1 MSAAPG
7 AEVFVRPEC
16 IDGPIAVVGCGL
28 VGGSVARALGAL
40 GVPVDVTDSDGDV
53 RRRVR
58 ALGIGRAVHDDV
70 ASCVRDARMVVVA
83 VPPDAVT
90 TVVTEVVRHAPVSAV
105 VTDVAGLKASVVA
118 DVVAR
123 LSSEGLDASR
133 FLGGHP
139 MAGSERSGPE
149 AADATLFHGATWV
162 LTPTASTSDEALE
175 RVSALVGALGG
186 RVLVLDPARHDEL
199 VTVVSHLPQLVAS
212 LLTDVAADTAPDA
225 VEALLAI
232 AGPGFRDTTRVAA
245 SDPAMWTVLVGA
257 NAAAIVD
264 TLRRFRTALD
274 ALVVAVEDGDA
285 ASVTALLQR
294 ASTAR
299 RRLVPKGELE
309 DTVDVV
315 VPVRD
320 EPGALA
326 EATRALGA
334 AGINIEDLTMRH
346 ASHAD
351 VGALIVRMRRSS
363 LERAIDAL
371 RAVGLSAHVEPGA
384 TGGSDA

>member
-7 AEVFVRPEC
+7 AEP
-16 IDGPIAVVGCGL
+16 IDRSGRIVGPVAVIGCGL
-28 VGGSVARALGAL
+28 VGGSVALALEAL
-40 GVPVDVTDSDGDV
+40 GVTVDVTDGDGDV
-53 RRRVR
+53 RRRLH

-70 ASCVRDARMVVVA
+70 ASCVRDAEMVVVA
-83 VPPDAVT
+83 VPPGAVPD
-90 TVVTEVVRHAPVSAV
+90 VVAEAVRHASPSTV
-105 VTDVAGLKASVVA
+105 VTDVAGLKTSVVA
-118 DVVAR
+118 DVLAR
-123 LSSEGLDASR
+123 LTIEGLDPSR
-133 FLGGHP
+133 FVGGHP

-149 AADATLFHGATWV
+149 AADATLFQGATWV
-162 LTPTASTSDEALE
+162 LTPVIGTSDDALE
-175 RVSALVGALGG
+175 RVSALVGALGSQ
-186 RVLVLDPARHDEL
+186 VLVLAPEQHDEL

-245 SDPAMWTVLVGA
+245 SDPTMWTGLVGA
-257 NAAAIVD
+257 NAAAITD

-274 ALVVAVEDGDA
+274 ALIAAVEDGDA

-294 ASTAR
+294 ASIAR
-299 RRLVPKGELE
+299 RRLVPKGVTE

-326 EATRALGA
+326 EATRVLGA

-351 VGALIVRMRRSS
+351 LGALIVRMRVSAFD
-363 LERAIDAL
+363 RAVDAL
-371 RAVGLSAHVEPGA
+371 RAAGLSAHVESGTA
-384 TGGSDA
+384 GNVDA